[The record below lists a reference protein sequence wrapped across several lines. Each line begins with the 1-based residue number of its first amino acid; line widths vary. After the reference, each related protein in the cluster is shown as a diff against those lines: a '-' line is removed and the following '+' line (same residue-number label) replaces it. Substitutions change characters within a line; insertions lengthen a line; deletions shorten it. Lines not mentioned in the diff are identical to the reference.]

1 MDLTPHWQQTQQSN
15 GDAHASL
22 QWVAAK
28 IYEQTEQNVSEPQ
41 SDEINLSKALEL
53 GLLASNDGKIG
64 FSDPEVLSD
73 YLVRHAVDLALVAWD
88 EREKFA
94 SVFDDIYRCSIRINV
109 SSKITG
115 IVLLVLNYEYKKDI
129 VGYVADIARLDN
141 AREQRDKSFFNVY
154 NPFYDVLLQLYF
166 EFESLV
172 DALEPMYKTSNGYRI
187 SSIVEN
193 LAALSGNNADFLYK
207 NFIERPE
214 SPIGELAF
222 DALLGLA
229 KLDLQEAHHRAIA
242 LTYSEQPTLCRSG
255 IAALGVFEY
264 DTGEQNDLM
273 QITLNRFNDLKG
285 KLNADIEIILVRAY
299 GNLASKS
306 EEAASCLVELASSHD
321 TAVQNEI
328 SRILFQKGNKAY
340 NSPWYKESL
349 LHLVRAVSFP
359 AQILETLNYCIEHY
373 AKNDL
378 NTAFQVIELI
388 ALGWDY
394 SRSGRETTLP
404 QMLNSTFIELY
415 KNHINA
421 LNAAITRWFS
431 SSEIRLHRAGREVI
445 NFFNSSPVNDDAAL
459 NTNDNDEFH
468 SIHSRGDCHKEPT
481 EVVRKKTFSNRVF
494 TLSKEE
500 LDTLDEQ
507 TVVWVLYRLA
517 GYIADARSLAAM
529 LLSAIKREHHSP
541 DITRLIVGLLSE
553 YVLYNYPHETGDY
566 LKLRMEDSDVTS
578 EELNVIQEAL
588 NRSDAYFEARQKLPR
603 LKELQP
609 PSQRTYLLQLA
620 KWKQQ
625 NAMMEET
632 EQRSVLSSLFPTVK
646 LKHGRAVSYERDGNF
661 TEPYKLASFS
671 YEYELPQGEFIDPLG
686 QDYLRR
692 LWRNIGLYKTKNAAE
707 DEITGESNV

>member
-1 MDLTPHWQQTQQSN
+1 MMDLTPHWQQTQQSN

-94 SVFDDIYRCSIRINV
+94 SVFDDIYRCSIRINA
-109 SSKITG
+109 SRKITG

-141 AREQRDKSFFNVY
+141 AREQRDRSFFNVY
-154 NPFYDVLLQLYF
+154 NPFYDVLPQLNF

-229 KLDLQEAHHRAIA
+229 KLDLQEAHHRAMA

-306 EEAASCLVELASSHD
+306 EEAASCLVEFASSHD
-321 TAVQNEI
+321 TAVHNEM
-328 SRILFQKGNKAY
+328 SSILFQKGNKAY

-415 KNHINA
+415 NNHINA

-431 SSEIRLHRAGREVI
+431 SSDIRLHLAGSNVI
-445 NFFNSSPVNDDAAL
+445 NFFNSIPVNDDAAAL

-468 SIHSRGDCHKEPT
+468 SIHSRGDRHQETT
-481 EVVRKKTFSNRVF
+481 EVVRKKAFANRVF

-507 TVVWVLYRLA
+507 TVACVLYRLA
-517 GYIADARSLAAM
+517 GYITDARSLAAL
-529 LLSAIKREHHSP
+529 LLSAIKREPYSHN
-541 DITRLIVGLLSE
+541 IAKLIVGLLSE

-566 LKLRMEDSDVTS
+566 LKFRIEDSDVTS
-578 EELNVIQEAL
+578 EELVNIIEEAL

-609 PSQRTYLLQLA
+609 PSQRTYSLQLA

-632 EQRSVLSSLFPTVK
+632 QQRSVLSSLFPTVN
-646 LKHGRAVSYERDGNF
+646 LKHGRAVSYERDGDF
-661 TEPYKLASFS
+661 TEPRTYALTKKLA
-671 YEYELPQGEFIDPLG
+671 YALKQ
-686 QDYLRR
+686 
-692 LWRNIGLYKTKNAAE
+692 YKH
-707 DEITGESNV
+707 